1 MKDQILFLFNHLL
14 FVLVMVFIYQFWLD
28 RKERTFEQKRMMH
41 ILLSTICVIFCMSFS
56 VSLTDEFIVDLRQ
69 IPMLIAVLYGGV
81 YAAIPLAVI
90 TVGYRLIIGGV
101 GIVGAV
107 SMGIS
112 IIIISLIFSKRY
124 LNWSMRKKV
133 ISSMLLALYASIL
146 VLTVYIILSAGN
158 ELLNN
163 GLPEKNIIYIFSV
176 FIIFH
181 VAGTGIVTYAFEK
194 IYSLINMK
202 QRIIQ
207 TEKIELISHLAAS
220 ISHEVRNP
228 LTVSRGFM
236 QLLLE
241 NPAEDKKDEYA
252 SIAIDE
258 LDRAEKIITDYLT
271 FAKPIEE
278 QQEIFDVQQECLRV
292 IEVIRPLA
300 NMNAVEITS
309 HLTEAYTK
317 GSRQSFQQCLL
328 NITKNGIEAIEDGG
342 SLHIELFTNKTGL
355 TLLVRD
361 TGKGMTEEQ
370 IKRLGEPYFTT
381 KGAKGTGLGMMVSF
395 SIIRSM
401 YGSIK
406 VKSELGK
413 GTCFEI
419 TLPLID
425 GNEKSN

>member
-41 ILLSTICVIFCMSFS
+41 IIFSTICVIFCMSFT
-56 VSLTDEFIVDLRQ
+56 VTLTDEFIVDLRQ
-69 IPMLIAVLYGGV
+69 IPMLIAALYGGV
-81 YAAIPLAVI
+81 YAAIPLAII
-90 TVGYRLIIGGV
+90 TVGYRFIIGGA

-124 LNWSMRKKV
+124 LTWSIRKKV
-133 ISSMLLALYASIL
+133 IWSMLLALYASSL
-146 VLTVYIILSAGN
+146 VLTVYIVLSAGI
-158 ELLNN
+158 ELLTN
-163 GLPEKNIIYIFSV
+163 GLPEKNIIYIFGV

-181 VAGTGIVTYAFEK
+181 VAGTGIATYAFEK
-194 IYSLINMK
+194 INSFINMK

-241 NPAEDKKDEYA
+241 DSLKDKKNEYA
-252 SIAIDE
+252 SIAINE
-258 LDRAEKIITDYLT
+258 LDRAERIITDYLT

-278 QQEIFDVQQECLRV
+278 RQEIFDVRQECLHV

-300 NMNAVEITS
+300 NMNAVEVTT
-309 HLTEAYTK
+309 HLTEAYTE

-342 SLHIELFTNKTGL
+342 ALHIELLANNKHI

-370 IKRLGEPYFTT
+370 MKRLGEPYFTT
-381 KGAKGTGLGMMVSF
+381 KGAKGTGLGMMVSYG
-395 SIIRSM
+395 IIHSM
-401 YGSIK
+401 NGSIK
-406 VKSELGK
+406 VTSELGK

-419 TLPLID
+419 TLPRK
-425 GNEKSN
+425 NENEQE

>member
-1 MKDQILFLFNHLL
+1 MMKDQILFLFNHLL
-14 FVLVMVFIYQFWLD
+14 FILVMVFIYQFWLD
-28 RKERTFEQKRMMH
+28 RKERTFEQKRTMH
-41 ILLSTICVIFCMSFS
+41 IIFSSICVIFSMTFS
-56 VSLTDEFIVDLRQ
+56 VSVTDEFIVDLRQ
-69 IPMLIAVLYGGV
+69 IPLLIGSLYGGI
-81 YAAIPLAVI
+81 YAAILLAII

-101 GIVGAV
+101 GIVGAIC
-107 SMGIS
+107 MGIS
-112 IIIISLIFSKRY
+112 IIIISFIFSKRY
-124 LNWSMRKKV
+124 LTWSIRKKV
-133 ISSMLLALYASIL
+133 IWSMLLALYASIL
-146 VLTVYIILSAGN
+146 VLIVYIVLSAGV
-158 ELLNN
+158 EILNN
-163 GLPEKNIIYIFSV
+163 GLPEKDIIYIFSV

-181 VAGTGIVTYAFEK
+181 IAGTGIVTYAFEK
-194 IYSLINMK
+194 INSLIKMK

-241 NPAEDKKDEYA
+241 DSLNDKREEYA
-252 SIAIDE
+252 SIAINE

-278 QQEIFDVQQECLRV
+278 RQEIFDVQQECLHV

-309 HLTEAYTK
+309 HLTPAYTK

-342 SLHIELFTNKTGL
+342 ALHIELLTNNHHI

-361 TGKGMTEEQ
+361 TGKGMAEEQ

-381 KGAKGTGLGMMVSF
+381 KGAKGTGLGMMVSY
-395 SIIRSM
+395 SIIHSM
-401 YGSIK
+401 NGSIK

-419 TLPLID
+419 TLPRM
-425 GNEKSN
+425 NEDEKE